1 MNEEVVIT
9 GARRGL
15 GLLLADKFDSSN
27 FKVFSTSR
35 SKPKSSGK
43 LQSECFDFTQRS
55 DVIQFHEVLKRISPR
70 IIIHCASLHQGCY
83 RGSDFDYIQEWS
95 NFALAAHAIAHY
107 AVNQHNLTPKVV
119 FIGSI
124 AGVPNKFTQN
134 RSLYCSYKGVL
145 RHIAESAYVEGADVS
160 YINLGSFRDDGDGIQ
175 ALSTSDVLETIFRL
189 CIADKI
195 SPLEINLMPKSEIIS
210 HGTS

>member
-1 MNEEVVIT
+1 MNKKVVIT

-15 GLLLADKFDSSN
+15 GLLLAEKFDSSN
-27 FKVFSTSR
+27 FEVFTTSR
-35 SKPKSSGK
+35 SKPGSSGK
-43 LQSECFDFTQRS
+43 LQSGCFDFTQHS
-55 DVIQFHEVLKRISPR
+55 DVIQFYEVLKQISPK
-70 IIIHCASLHQGCY
+70 IIVHSASLYRGCY
-83 RGSDFDYIQEWS
+83 KGSDFDYIQEWS
-95 NFALAAHAIAHY
+95 NFTLAAHAMAHY
-107 AVNQHNLTPKVV
+107 AVNQHNLIPKVV

-134 RSLYCSYKGVL
+134 RSLYCSYKGLL

-175 ALSTSDVLETIFRL
+175 ALTTFDVLDTIFQL
-189 CIADKI
+189 CLADKT
-195 SPLEINLMPKSEIIS
+195 SQVQVDLMPKSEINS